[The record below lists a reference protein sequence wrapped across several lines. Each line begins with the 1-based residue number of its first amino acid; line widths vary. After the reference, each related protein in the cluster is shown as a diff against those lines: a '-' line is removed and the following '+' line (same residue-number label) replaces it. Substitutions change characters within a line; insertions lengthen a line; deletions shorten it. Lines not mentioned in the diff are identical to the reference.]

1 MIEGIRIKELVQHRD
16 KRGYLM
22 EILRG
27 SDAEKADGK
36 SAFGQYYLSAI
47 YPAVIKGKHRH
58 KLQTDHLCV
67 IKGSAVL
74 HLEDEREGSITFG
87 KKEAVSMGEGNW
99 MLVVVP
105 PGVWHSFE
113 NVGTDVCLF
122 INYATREYDAA
133 QPDEYRGA
141 FDIKD
146 RKMKTDV
153 SVVG

>member
-1 MIEGIRIKELVQHRD
+1 MIEGVKIKGLLQHCD

-27 SDAEKADGK
+27 SDPEKADGS

-67 IKGSAVL
+67 IKGKAVL

-87 KKEAVSMGEGNW
+87 KKETIEMGEGAW
-99 MLVVVP
+99 KLVVVP
-105 PGVWHSFE
+105 PGIWHSFE
-113 NVGTDVCLF
+113 NVGTDICLF
-122 INYATREYDAA
+122 INYVTREYDAK
-133 QPDEYRGA
+133 QPDEYRGE
-141 FDIKD
+141 FDMKD
-146 RKMKTDV
+146 KKMKTEV
-153 SVVG
+153 STVG